1 MFLKNFM
8 DSREG
13 REISKVARESTTY
26 NAFYEYWRDQL
37 FERVM
42 RLFVWE
48 NTENE
53 NNQLMSIK
61 PKEIEQRLLLQ
72 GHCGITKIKGKGLT
86 AMLWCYRISRRG
98 YKLYGALSNI
108 FRF

>member
-48 NTENE
+48 NTE
-53 NNQLMSIK
+53 K
-61 PKEIEQRLLLQ
+61 
-72 GHCGITKIKGKGLT
+72 ITKNYWH
-86 AMLWCYRISRRG
+86 MLENMIIYRHKSWWIVE
-98 YKLYGALSNI
+98 YAQKYLLYGDDSGG
-108 FRF
+108 

>member
-8 DSREG
+8 DSKEG

-48 NTENE
+48 NTENLSKP
-53 NNQLMSIK
+53 LMSIK
-61 PKEIEQRLLLQ
+61 PGLMEHRLLLH
-72 GHCGITKIKGKGLT
+72 GYCDITIIKVEGLG
-86 AMLWCYRISRRG
+86 A
-98 YKLYGALSNI
+98 LYGV
-108 FRF
+108 F

>member
-48 NTENE
+48 NTEDE
-53 NNQLMSIK
+53 
-61 PKEIEQRLLLQ
+61 
-72 GHCGITKIKGKGLT
+72 
-86 AMLWCYRISRRG
+86 Y
-98 YKLYGALSNI
+98 
-108 FRF
+108 